1 MVVSR
6 VLIPEYIEI
15 QQRSKRVRKRENGG
29 IKKKRVKREREGGRE
44 KRKKEGRGRNCS
56 YNLGI
61 FTTLISNI
69 YVST

>member
-29 IKKKRVKREREGGRE
+29 IKKKKREKGKGGRE
-44 KRKKEGRGRNCS
+44 GEKKERRKRKE
-56 YNLGI
+56 LFI
-61 FTTLISNI
+61 
-69 YVST
+69 